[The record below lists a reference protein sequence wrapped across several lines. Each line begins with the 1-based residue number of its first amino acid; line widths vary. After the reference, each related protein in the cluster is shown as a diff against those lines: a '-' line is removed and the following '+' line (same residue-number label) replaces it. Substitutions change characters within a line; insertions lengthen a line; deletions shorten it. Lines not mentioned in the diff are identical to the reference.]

1 MSKSL
6 LNGLYVLLVFLSTA
20 GNSIAAGRY
29 DAKTSILTFD
39 CVEILLNNI
48 PVDDVDLPQAVRL
61 SLLINEDSSLS
72 ILVLEEISITSNCD
86 TSFELSNNILSDET
100 RVIDDIYSVTIQY
113 NPEELSFTL
122 LSADFLKRGQTSLWV
137 ISDGVNELF
146 IGGTI
151 HVLHETDF
159 PLPSSFLE
167 AYQLADTVLFELD
180 PKEVVPDSA
189 YDDILLPEGQT
200 ITQLF
205 STSVYTQINVFLN
218 EVGYYLLQFENAK
231 PEYLEFVLFYLASE
245 QAGYGSGVDDF
256 FSTTALSDFKA
267 VSGLETVQE
276 HFAALDDSA
285 DFSDT
290 DLDTYF
296 SELLAYIYNGHLSV
310 DIDTDIRNWRE
321 GNIEVFANNNAA
333 LKALDPVYFEA
344 ILATRNRNWVPIIE
358 QYLATPEIELI
369 LAGVGHFAGPD
380 NVLQLLEEL
389 GYSVTRYLPQ

>member
-1 MSKSL
+1 
-6 LNGLYVLLVFLSTA
+6 
-20 GNSIAAGRY
+20 
-29 DAKTSILTFD
+29 
-39 CVEILLNNI
+39 
-48 PVDDVDLPQAVRL
+48 DLPQAVRL